1 MYITGAIDWGKERE
15 KVFKKVFLNAE
26 YNQLYHNSFEWPVF
40 KETFFIKFNIN
51 TEVSLEKLVGINFK
65 KYNALVY
72 TPWAPNLT
80 YLIDGKELLSHQFVH
95 EGILFDKNVIF
106 KIKRT
111 TYNEITPVYF
121 LICIVDKNKEFHKN
135 NSFKLVDKNNL
146 KIVREP
152 KLSNAI
158 YNDNF
163 CIFNNKKQTT
173 VCIVNENAMML
184 RKEAFNLNHH
194 PYVDIFI
201 KRFDCNVISMRYSD
215 PTNFAYKYGIT
226 GYKPTTFS
234 AKETVEY
241 IKQIIKLHLPTTK
254 QIIIVSWCAG
264 VFNAL
269 HLGLHLNAKKIFLFE
284 RFIQNLNLTY
294 FYKGCFED
302 HEYPLIS
309 NNLLHSPKNNI
320 FFFYVNDE
328 IDNKSSEV
336 QLESLPKS
344 IRSKLNVASFSK
356 DKYYNIINNNQIS
369 NLLEISLLKN
379 SEFPLKSYI

>member
-1 MYITGAIDWGKERE
+1 MDIVGAINWGEERE
-15 KVFKKVFLNAE
+15 EVFKKVFSNSE
-26 YNQLYHNSFEWPVF
+26 YNQLYHNSFEWQVF
-40 KETFFIKFNIN
+40 EETFFIKFNTT
-51 TEVSLEKLVGINFK
+51 TEVSLEKLIGVNFK
-65 KYNALVY
+65 KYNVLVY
-72 TPWAPNLT
+72 TPWAPNLL
-80 YLIDGKELLSHQFVH
+80 YLIDGKEFMSLELTH

-121 LICIVDKNKEFHKN
+121 LIGIVNKNKKFHKSN
-135 NSFKLVDKNNL
+135 LFRLVDKNNL

-152 KLSNAI
+152 ELSNAT

-173 VCIVNENAMML
+173 ICLVNENAMML
-184 RKEAFNLNHH
+184 REEAFNLYHH

-215 PTNFAYKYGIT
+215 PTNFAYKYGVT

-234 AKETVEY
+234 AEETVEY
-241 IKQIIKLHLPTTK
+241 IKQAINLHLPTTK
-254 QIIIVSWCAG
+254 QIITVSWCAG

-269 HLGLHLNAKKIFLFE
+269 YLGLHLNAKKIFLFE

-294 FYKGCFED
+294 FYKGCFEE

-320 FFFYVNDE
+320 FFFYVDNE
-328 IDNKSSEV
+328 IDNKPSEV
-336 QLESLPKS
+336 QLKSLPKN
-344 IRSKLNVASFSK
+344 IRSEINVVPFSK
-356 DKYYNIINNNQIS
+356 DKYYDITNNNKIS

-379 SEFPLKSYI
+379 SKFSLKNYI